1 MFMESEFPFGD
12 SGAYGDSFRLY
23 PVSPEVMMFRFRSL
37 VCAALL
43 FALSSAS
50 LSQAGRSRRLAAPSS
65 PNEPLTPVA
74 SLSVDASDAPRK
86 IFHARVTLPAHTGD
100 TVYVYPKWIPGE
112 HGPTGPVD
120 DIAGMKFTAGGRTL
134 TWHRDDVDMFAF
146 HVEVPPGIA
155 QVEAAFDYLS
165 PADAS
170 GFSSGASASAK
181 MTVVSWNQVLL
192 YPANTA
198 SDKVMFQASL
208 KLPAGWK
215 FGTALP
221 VTSQNGDSVQFQQV
235 TLTTLVD
242 SPVITGVYYK
252 AVQLTPGQTPSHE
265 IDMAAD
271 SAAALEMTPETLS
284 HYKQLIAETG
294 ALYGSRHYRDY
305 HFLLSLS
312 DYVAHFGLEHHES
325 SDDRVAEHTLTDPSE
340 RRLEASLLP
349 HEMTHSWN
357 GKYRRPAGLSTPSY
371 QEPMKGELLWV
382 YEGLT
387 EYLGDVL
394 AARSGLWTPE
404 EYRDNLAHVAAYL
417 GPAGRPGRT
426 WRPLVD
432 TTTAAQLLYNAPGS
446 WASWRRGVDFYDEGE
461 LIWLDADVTIRQLSG
476 GKKSL
481 DDFVKLFHGPGSM
494 SPGSTTGP
502 GGVVLG
508 PPELKPYTFDD
519 VVNAMNQVVA
529 NDWRKFFNDRLTSLS
544 AQAPLGGVENGGYR
558 LMYDDKPGELAQ
570 AGEESRHSI
579 DLTFSLGLTL
589 NETGAVVDSVIGGPG
604 YRAGVG
610 PGMRVVA
617 VNGRKYSSG
626 VLNDALAAKDNAGIE
641 LLIENAEYYKTV
653 KIDYHDGKRYPHL
666 VRDAGKAD
674 VIAEIIK
681 QRAATVAPPEPK
693 MEIVVH

>member
-1 MFMESEFPFGD
+1 MS
-12 SGAYGDSFRLY
+12 RT
-23 PVSPEVMMFRFRSL
+23 VRSL
-37 VCAALL
+37 FAAVLAV
-43 FALSSAS
+43 ALSTAS
-50 LSQAGRSRRLAAPSS
+50 LAQTRHQPRQNLAPAPPVVAGPIQLA
-65 PNEPLTPVA
+65 
-74 SLSVDASDAPRK
+74 VDASDAPRK
-86 IFHARVTLPAHTGD
+86 IFHARLTVPARPGEMTL
-100 TVYVYPKWIPGE
+100 VYPKWIPGE
-112 HGPTGPVD
+112 HGPTGPID
-120 DIAGMKFTAGGRTL
+120 DVAGLKVTAAGQTL
-134 TWHRDDVDMFAF
+134 AWHRDDVDMYAF
-146 HVEVPPGIA
+146 HVNVPAGATSLEVS
-155 QVEAAFDYLS
+155 FDYLS
-165 PADAS
+165 PAEAS
-170 GFSSGASASAK
+170 GFSSGASASAN
-181 MTVVSWNQVLL
+181 MTVISWNQVLL

-198 SDKVMFQASL
+198 SDDVTFQASL

-221 VTSQNGDSVQFQQV
+221 VATQSGETIQFQPV
-235 TLTTLVD
+235 KLTTLVD
-242 SPVITGVYYK
+242 SPVISGMYYR

-325 SDDRVAEHTLTDPSE
+325 SDDRVAEHMLTDATE
-340 RRLEASLLP
+340 RKLEGSLLP
-349 HEMTHSWN
+349 HEFTHSWN
-357 GKYRRPAGLSTPSY
+357 GKYRRPAGLATPNY

-404 EYRDNLAHVAAYL
+404 EYRDNLAHDAAYL
-417 GPAGRPGRT
+417 GIGRPGRT
-426 WRPLVD
+426 WRPLID
-432 TTTAAQLLYNAPGS
+432 TTTAAQLLYDSPAS
-446 WASWRRGVDFYDEGE
+446 WSSWRRSVDFYDEGE

-494 SPGSTTGP
+494 PSNSPTGP

-529 NDWRKFFNDRLTSLS
+529 NDWRKFFDDRLNSLS
-544 AQAPLGGVENGGYR
+544 PRSPQGGIENGGWR
-558 LMYDDKPGELAQ
+558 LVYDDKPGELAQ
-570 AGEESRHSI
+570 AREEARHGLDTSFSI
-579 DLTFSLGLTL
+579 GLIL
-589 NETGAVVDSVIGGPG
+589 NDTGAVIDSILGSPA
-604 YRAGVG
+604 YRAGIG
-610 PGMRVVA
+610 PGMKLVA
-617 VNGRKYSSG
+617 VNGRKFSTSL
-626 VLNDALAAKDNAGIE
+626 LNEALAAKDNAPLE

-653 KIDYHDGKRYPHL
+653 RIDYHDGKRYPHL
-666 VRDAGKAD
+666 VRDAGKPD
-674 VIAEIIK
+674 LISEIIK
-681 QRAATVAPPEPK
+681 QHALTVAPPEPK
-693 MEIVVH
+693 AEIVH

>member
-1 MFMESEFPFGD
+1 MSRTV
-12 SGAYGDSFRLY
+12 RLFACIAVVIVFATASLGQARRQSA
-23 PVSPEVMMFRFRSL
+23 PVSQDG
-37 VCAALL
+37 A
-43 FALSSAS
+43 
-50 LSQAGRSRRLAAPSS
+50 
-65 PNEPLTPVA
+65 LTPVVD
-74 SLSVDASDAPRK
+74 LQLDASDAPRK
-86 IFHARVTLPAHTGD
+86 IFHARMTLPAHTGD
-100 TVYVYPKWIPGE
+100 TIYVYPKWIPGE
-112 HGPTGPVD
+112 HGPTGPID
-120 DIAGMKFTAGGRTL
+120 DVAGLKFTAGGQTL
-134 TWHRDDVDMFAF
+134 VWHRDDVDMYAF
-146 HVEVPPGIA
+146 HVEVPPGNA
-155 QVEAAFDYLS
+155 QVEATLDYLS
-165 PADAS
+165 PAEAS

-198 SDKVMFQASL
+198 SDRVEFRASL

-221 VTSQNGDSVQFQQV
+221 VASQNGESIQFQPV

-242 SPVITGVYYK
+242 SPVICGVYYR
-252 AVQLTPGQTPSHE
+252 AVPLTPGQTPPHE

-325 SDDRVAEHTLTDPSE
+325 SDDRVAEHTLTDPTE
-340 RRLEASLLP
+340 RKLNASLLP

-357 GKYRRPAGLSTPSY
+357 GKYRRPAGLSTSNY

-417 GPAGRPGRT
+417 GPQGRPGRT
-426 WRPLVD
+426 WRPLID
-432 TTTAAQLLYNAPGS
+432 TTTAAQLLYDAPAS
-446 WASWRRGVDFYDEGE
+446 WSSWRRGVDFYDEGE

-494 SPGSTTGP
+494 PANSPQGP

-519 VVNAMNQVVA
+519 VVNAMNQVA
-529 NDWRKFFNDRLTSLS
+529 PNDWRKFFNDRLHSLS
-544 AQAPLGGVENGGYR
+544 PQSPQGGIENGGWR
-558 LMYDDKPGELAQ
+558 LVYDDKPGPLAE
-570 AGEESRHSI
+570 AGEEARHSL
-579 DLTFSLGLTL
+579 DATFSLGLSL
-589 NETGAVVDSVIGGPG
+589 NDSGSVIDSVVGGPA
-604 YRAGVG
+604 YQAGVG
-610 PGMRVVA
+610 PGMKIIA
-617 VNGRKYSSG
+617 VNGRKFTTG
-626 VLNDALAAKDNAGIE
+626 GLNEALDAKQPLE

-653 KIDYHDGKRYPHL
+653 KINYSDGKRYPHL
-666 VRDAGKAD
+666 VRDAGKPD
-674 VIAEIIK
+674 LLGEIIK
-681 QRAATVAPPEPK
+681 QHAPTVAPPEPK
-693 MEIVVH
+693 AEIVH